1 MNEKI
6 MNAWEWVKD
15 HKSEVAIAGCAAI
28 VGGCGV
34 VLYKNRQASLAIMK
48 TFSTINDITRP
59 DKIDILDL
67 GVGKLD
73 GAMRYSDG
81 TVELLLDNIPLKDM
95 GALGDAIT
103 TQIDGIPGDNNVWA
117 LLSVKP
123 KVNE

>member
-28 VGGCGV
+28 IGGCGV
-34 VLYKNRQASLAIMK
+34 VLYKNRQASLAIRK
-48 TFSTINDITRP
+48 TIDAYKSHRP
-59 DKIDILDL
+59 EKIEIIDL
-67 GVGKLD
+67 GLGKLED
-73 GAMRYSDG
+73 AIKYPNG
-81 TVELLLDNIPLKDM
+81 TVELWLDDIPLKDM

-103 TQIDGIPGDNNVWA
+103 AQIDGIPGDNNVWA

>member
-15 HKSEVAIAGCAAI
+15 HKSEIAIAGCAAI

-34 VLYKNRQASLAIMK
+34 VLYKNRQASLAIRK
-48 TFSTINDITRP
+48 TIDAYKSHQPEKINIS
-59 DKIDILDL
+59 DL
-67 GVGKLD
+67 GLGKLD
-73 GAMRYSDG
+73 DAIKYPNG
-81 TVELLLDNIPLKDM
+81 TVELWLDDIPLKNM

-103 TQIDGIPGDNNVWA
+103 AQIEGIPGDNNVWA

-123 KVNE
+123 KVVE